1 MAESYEKAGVNLE
14 AGYEV
19 VRRIKKHVA
28 STSRLGVMGNIGA
41 FGGMFDLSA
50 LNVKEPV
57 LVSGTDGVGTKLKL
71 AFEMDKHDT
80 IGIDAVAMCVNDVLA
95 QGAEPLFFLDYVAV
109 GHNEPAKIEAIVAGV
124 AEGCGKLNESILKE
138 IVQGVIDACGES
150 LCTLLGG
157 ETAEMPGMY
166 AGGEY
171 DIAGFTCGV
180 VEKSRLID
188 GTKVRVG
195 DVLVGIASS
204 GVHSNGFSLVRK
216 VVADAGLDLRKAYPE
231 LDGRVLG
238 EVLLTPTKI
247 YVKQVLE
254 VIRACNVHG
263 ISHITGGGFDEN
275 IPRILSEGQ
284 GIEIH
289 EGTWEILPVF
299 RLLEKYGKIAHR
311 EMFNIFN
318 MGIGM
323 VIAVSQDEASEV
335 IAILEKQGEKA
346 SVIGRATDR
355 PGVEIR

>member
-28 STSRLGVMGNIGA
+28 STSRPGVMGNIGA
-41 FGGMFDLSA
+41 FGGMFDLAS
-50 LNVKEPV
+50 LGVKEPV

-71 AFEMDKHDT
+71 AFAMDKHDT
-80 IGIDAVAMCVNDVLA
+80 IGVDAVAMCVNDVLA
-95 QGAEPLFFLDYVAV
+95 QGAEPLLFLDYVAV
-109 GHNEPAKIEAIVAGV
+109 GHNEPRKIEAIVSGV
-124 AEGCGKLNESILKE
+124 AEGCRQAGCAL
-138 IVQGVIDACGES
+138 V
-150 LCTLLGG
+150 GG

-166 AGGEY
+166 GDGEY
-171 DIAGFTCGV
+171 DIAGFTVGV
-180 VEKSRLID
+180 VERSKLID
-188 GTKVRVG
+188 GSKVKTG

-216 VVADAGLDLRKAYPE
+216 IVSDNGFDLKKVYPE
-231 LDGRVLG
+231 LSQKMLG
-238 EVLLTPTKI
+238 EVLLTPTRI

-254 VIRACNVHG
+254 VIRNCDVHG

-275 IPRILSEGQ
+275 IPRILHEGQ
-284 GIEIH
+284 GLEIE

-299 RLLEKYGKIAHR
+299 RFLEKYGKVAHR

-323 VIAVSQDEASEV
+323 VIALDAGEAQK
-335 IAILEKQGEKA
+335 AIDILTAQGERA
-346 SVIGRATDR
+346 SVIGRVTDTE
-355 PGVEIR
+355 GVVIR

>member
-1 MAESYEKAGVNLE
+1 MAKSYENAGVNLE

-19 VRRIKKHVA
+19 VRRIKSHVK
-28 STSRLGVMGNIGA
+28 STNRTGVMGNIGA
-41 FGGMFDLSA
+41 FGGMFDLAS
-50 LNVKEPV
+50 LNVKEPI

-109 GHNEPAKIEAIVAGV
+109 GHNEPAKIEAIVASV
-124 AEGCGKLNESILKE
+124 AEGCRQAGCALI
-138 IVQGVIDACGES
+138 
-150 LCTLLGG
+150 GG

-166 AGGEY
+166 GGGEY

-180 VEKSRLID
+180 VEREKLID
-188 GTKVRVG
+188 GSKVKVG
-195 DVLVGIASS
+195 DVLIGIASS

-216 VVADAGLDLRKAYPE
+216 IVSDNNFDLHQPHADLGEKP
-231 LDGRVLG
+231 LG
-238 EVLLTPTKI
+238 EVLLTPTRI

-254 VIRACNVHG
+254 VIRQCNVHG

-284 GIEIH
+284 GVEVT
-289 EGTWEILPVF
+289 EGSWEILPVF
-299 RLLEKYGKIAHR
+299 RFLEKWGGVSHR

-318 MGIGM
+318 MGVGM
-323 VIAVSQDEASEV
+323 VIALDASEADK
-335 IAILEKQGEKA
+335 AIEILSSHGEKA
-346 SVIGRATDR
+346 SVIGRIVEGE
-355 PGVEIR
+355 GVTIK

>member
-1 MAESYEKAGVNLE
+1 MAQSYEQAGVNLE

-28 STSRLGVMGNIGA
+28 STERVGVMGNIGA

-71 AFEMDKHDT
+71 AFAMDKHDT

-95 QGAEPLFFLDYVAV
+95 QGAEPLYFLDYVAV
-109 GHNEPAKIEAIVAGV
+109 GANEPAKIENIVAGV
-124 AEGCGKLNESILKE
+124 AEGCRQAGCALI
-138 IVQGVIDACGES
+138 
-150 LCTLLGG
+150 GG

-166 AGGEY
+166 TEGEY

-180 VEKSRLID
+180 VEKSKLID
-188 GTKVRVG
+188 GSKVKVG

-216 VVADAGLDLRKAYPE
+216 VVSDAGLDLHAVLPE
-231 LDGRVLG
+231 LDAERPLG
-238 EVLLTPTKI
+238 EVLLTPTRI
-247 YVKQVLE
+247 YVKQVLD
-254 VIRACNVHG
+254 VICNCDVHG
-263 ISHITGGGFDEN
+263 VAHITGGGFDEN
-275 IPRILSEGQ
+275 IPRILKEGQ
-284 GIEIH
+284 GIEVK
-289 EGTWEILPVF
+289 EGSWEILPVF
-299 RLLEKYGKIAHR
+299 RMLEKYGKIAHR

-323 VIAVSQDEASEV
+323 VLAVDAAEADK
-335 IAILEKQGEKA
+335 AIEILKSHGERA
-346 SVIGRATDR
+346 SVIGRVTDTE
-355 PGVEIR
+355 GVNIILNA

>member
-109 GHNEPAKIEAIVAGV
+109 GHNEPAKIEAIVAG
-124 AEGCGKLNESILKE
+124 CGRRLPS
-138 IVQGVIDACGES
+138 GR
-150 LCTLLGG
+150 LCTHRRRNGRD
-157 ETAEMPGMY
+157 AGMY

-238 EVLLTPTKI
+238 EVLLDAD
-247 YVKQVLE
+247 QNLRE
-254 VIRACNVHG
+254 
-263 ISHITGGGFDEN
+263 TGARSD
-275 IPRILSEGQ
+275 PSL
-284 GIEIH
+284 
-289 EGTWEILPVF
+289 
-299 RLLEKYGKIAHR
+299 
-311 EMFNIFN
+311 
-318 MGIGM
+318 
-323 VIAVSQDEASEV
+323 
-335 IAILEKQGEKA
+335 
-346 SVIGRATDR
+346 
-355 PGVEIR
+355 